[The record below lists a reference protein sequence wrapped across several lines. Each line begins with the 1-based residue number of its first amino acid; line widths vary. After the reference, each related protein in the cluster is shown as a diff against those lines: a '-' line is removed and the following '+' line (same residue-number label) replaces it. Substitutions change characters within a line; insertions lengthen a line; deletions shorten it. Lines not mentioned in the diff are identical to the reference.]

1 MAKKAASKKKG
12 GRPSVCSNA
21 KAGRIL
27 AAVERGATRKAACEA
42 EGVSVETFR
51 RWRLRAEANKE
62 LYARACGSAV
72 EVYEDEYRECVCL
85 LMSFVRDCELETET
99 RMRAV
104 ERVAR
109 MLQYLLAVNDKEKY
123 GKSQRVEL
131 TGKDGEKLETKQT
144 LDMEAVQHVARLK
157 LQMERM
163 QREEEAERVGEH
175 EQDQD

>member
-1 MAKKAASKKKG
+1 MTRKATSKKKE

-27 AAVERGATRKAACEA
+27 AAIERGQTRKAACEA
-42 EGVSVETFR
+42 EGISPDTFR
-51 RWRLRAEANKE
+51 RWRLRAEENKE
-62 LYARACGSAV
+62 LYARACSYAV

-85 LMSFVRDCELETET
+85 LLSFARNCELEEET

-131 TGKDGEKLETKQT
+131 TGKDGEKLETKAEFSPA
-144 LDMEAVQHVARLK
+144 LLEEVARMQAK
-157 LQMERM
+157 MERKV
-163 QREEEAERVGEH
+163 EEESANLA
-175 EQDQD
+175 DN

>member
-1 MAKKAASKKKG
+1 MARKAASKKKG

-27 AAVERGATRKAACEA
+27 AAVERGQTRKAACEA
-42 EGVSVETFR
+42 EGISTDAFR

-62 LYARACGSAV
+62 LYARACSSAV

-85 LMSFVRDCELETET
+85 LMGFARDCELEPET

-131 TGKDGEKLETKQT
+131 TGKDGEKLEAKQPI
-144 LDMEAVQHVARLK
+144 DMEAVKQVAL
-157 LQMERM
+157 LQAQME
-163 QREEEAERVGEH
+163 QKLREEERDGSAEN
-175 EQDQD
+175 DAD